1 MQKPLQIQKCDGPT
15 DGRTDRHGKVQ
26 SRVSA
31 TKKTNSTR
39 GESMCQFMSL
49 VKVSYQGWKQT
60 GLFVDEESEGLHGV
74 SEPVHELVKGQLSE
88 VEADKTAQ
96 G

>member
-1 MQKPLQIQKCDGPT
+1 
-15 DGRTDRHGKVQ
+15 
-26 SRVSA
+26 
-31 TKKTNSTR
+31 
-39 GESMCQFMSL
+39 MSL

-60 GLFVDEESEGLHGV
+60 GLFVDEESEGIHGV

-88 VEADKTAQ
+88 VEADKTAH